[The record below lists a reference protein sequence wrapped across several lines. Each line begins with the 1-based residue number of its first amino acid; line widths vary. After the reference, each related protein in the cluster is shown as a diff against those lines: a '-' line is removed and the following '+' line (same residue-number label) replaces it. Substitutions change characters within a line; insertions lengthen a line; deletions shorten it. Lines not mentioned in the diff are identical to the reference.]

1 MHIHAQRALDTIET
15 DAGKVV
21 LYSNKTWAFLQISNF
36 DGVMNPQIH
45 QYMLA
50 HNPSYKHPWSNDVC
64 FTSRN
69 DLSKLK
75 DTILIHLNDANSSN
89 FFMPTPGVVTSRYG
103 TRNGRN
109 HNGIDLDLETGDT
122 VYAAWSGKVRYAKYN
137 DGGYGNLVII
147 RHPNG
152 LETLY
157 GHLSKFLVYPDQ
169 EIVAG
174 EPIAL
179 GGNTGHSFG
188 SHLHFEIR
196 FYDVPMNPEEV
207 VDFNKKVIKSDY
219 LKVHKALFRPGAKP
233 SDQYEYTPNEVVQA
247 PVVVRTPQ
255 VKYYKVKPGDTLTEI
270 ANRNNI
276 TVSQL
281 CQLNGIKPNAVLQVG
296 RSLRVK

>member
-1 MHIHAQRALDTIET
+1 MHFHAQRALDTIET

-169 EIVAG
+169 EIVMGLRFFDHNVDNNVADYRLVNDLL
-174 EPIAL
+174 PL
-179 GGNTGHSFG
+179 S
-188 SHLHFEIR
+188 LH
-196 FYDVPMNPEEV
+196 
-207 VDFNKKVIKSDY
+207 DY
-219 LKVHKALFRPGAKP
+219 
-233 SDQYEYTPNEVVQA
+233 
-247 PVVVRTPQ
+247 Q
-255 VKYYKVKPGDTLTEI
+255 VKGSTALLDAIGKSIYDIKTRFGHQITNEDTSVVMIIITDGHENASRMYTYEDIRRMVSELEATEKCGC
-270 ANRNNI
+270 RND
-276 TVSQL
+276 L
-281 CQLNGIKPNAVLQVG
+281 
-296 RSLRVK
+296 